1 LLTNGQTEDF
11 ALPGLRSLGDLHGAQ
26 PVIYVDTREVKP
38 LQFRHLS
45 VIRQT
50 LGEGDY
56 QICGISDWSVERKA
70 SLDELV
76 GCCVGKNRERFEREL
91 QRLRPYAFKRLLVVG
106 ATCDDDVLNYQYFSE
121 IAPRAVLGSLDA
133 WQAAFDLPFILVPTP
148 QEAALTIERLAFYW
162 CRRKVK
168 EMNELTK
175 GCGRLEFVSA

>member
-1 LLTNGQTEDF
+1 VLTNGQTEDF

-76 GCCVGKNRERFEREL
+76 GCCVGKKRERFEREL

-162 CRRKVK
+162 CRRKEK